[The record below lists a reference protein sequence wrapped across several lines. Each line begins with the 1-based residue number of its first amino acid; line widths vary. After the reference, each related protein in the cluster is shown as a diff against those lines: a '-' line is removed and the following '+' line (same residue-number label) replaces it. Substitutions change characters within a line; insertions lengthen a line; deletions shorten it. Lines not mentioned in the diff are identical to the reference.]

1 MRFLQHYFNLFKH
14 LYQFRANTLSPFNVI
29 NFLIKMLN
37 KYLRIFIPATIGYA
51 ILIFYLSMTS
61 NIGKLRH
68 VVNLTLVHL
77 IRDFLIAIKVPFILG
92 FLVDSLNFAE
102 KQSVDIGHVG
112 IYFVFGILL
121 YFAFLSSKKGIFE
134 RYPAAFA
141 VSIGTA
147 YGIMNEFFQLY
158 LPYRTASIGD
168 ALSNLLGLV
177 LAQLLVIFF
186 VFALKQVQKIK
197 ENKGSAI

>member
-1 MRFLQHYFNLFKH
+1 MEMESMAISKIAIPPR
-14 LYQFRANTLSPFNVI
+14 SPFI
-29 NFLIKMLN
+29 M
-37 KYLRIFIPATIGYA
+37 
-51 ILIFYLSMTS
+51 
-61 NIGKLRH
+61 
-68 VVNLTLVHL
+68 
-77 IRDFLIAIKVPFILG
+77 G

-102 KQSVDIGHVG
+102 KQSVDIGHLG

-134 RYPAAFA
+134 KYPAAFA

-147 YGIMNEFFQLY
+147 YGIINEFFQLS

-177 LAQLLVIFF
+177 LAQLFVIFF
-186 VFALKQVQKIK
+186 VFVFKQVQKMK
-197 ENKGSAI
+197 EHRGSAT

>member
-1 MRFLQHYFNLFKH
+1 
-14 LYQFRANTLSPFNVI
+14 
-29 NFLIKMLN
+29 MLP
-37 KYLRIFIPATIGYA
+37 KYLRIFIPAAIGYA
-51 ILIFYLSMTS
+51 ILIFYLSITS
-61 NIGKLRH
+61 NIGKVRH
-68 VVNLTLVHL
+68 VVNLTLVHG
-77 IRDFLIAIKVPFILG
+77 IRDFLIAIKIPFIMG

-102 KQSVDIGHVG
+102 KQSIDIGHLG

-134 RYPAAFA
+134 KYPAAFA

-147 YGIMNEFFQLY
+147 YGILNEFFQLS

-186 VFALKQVQKIK
+186 VFVFKQVQKMK
-197 ENKGSAI
+197 EHGGSVT